1 MSNSG
6 EFMNVVEPIKDLE
19 KLEAFKE
26 VLRSN
31 PRDYLLALLGLNTG
45 LRISDIVK
53 LKVCDVKDKTHIE
66 LNEEKTGKHKKF
78 LINDTLKSALKG
90 FCENMDGDEY
100 LFQSRQGNSHIKR
113 FRAYQILN
121 SAAKEVGIED
131 RIGCHTLRKSFGY
144 HFYQSTKDIALLM
157 ELFNHASQRVTLR
170 YIGLSQEAKDQ
181 AIREFSL

>member
-1 MSNSG
+1 
-6 EFMNVVEPIKDLE
+6 MNIVEPIKDLK
-19 KLEAFKE
+19 KLEEFKE

-31 PRDYLLALLGLNTG
+31 PRNYLLALLGLNTG

-53 LKVCDVKDKTHIE
+53 LKVGDVKGKTHIE
-66 LNEEKTGKHKKF
+66 LKEEKTNKYKKF
-78 LINDTLKSALKG
+78 LINDTLKSVLNKY
-90 FCENMDGDEY
+90 CNDIDDESY
-100 LFQSRQGNSHIKR
+100 LFQSRQGNGPIKR

-121 SAAKEVGIED
+121 KAARDVGIKD